1 MGGRRLAGAEA
12 AEALAGVEPGA
23 EAEAGTGGEL
33 TPTTSAGE
41 AVAEAE
47 ALAGVDSAAT
57 ASDARTEPP
66 LHPAGL
72 IRNSMG
78 LARYPRFFKKRK

>member
-1 MGGRRLAGAEA
+1 MTWAASWRERCTAVRSAALILAGAKA

-47 ALAGVDSAAT
+47 ASAGVDSAAT
-57 ASDARTEPP
+57 ASEASAQAE
-66 LHPAGL
+66 AMA
-72 IRNSMG
+72 S
-78 LARYPRFFKKRK
+78 